1 MAEMIGNRYILVKK
15 IGEGGMADVYLA
27 IDSILK
33 REVAIKILRGDLAS
47 DPVNLTRFKRE
58 ALAITSTSHPNI
70 VEVFDV
76 GQQDGKHYIVME
88 YVHSKTLKQLIRAR
102 GNIPIDE
109 AVNIMKQLVS
119 AVEHAH
125 KMGIIHRDVKSQNVL
140 VKDDGTVK
148 LSDFGIA
155 SIVGVSD
162 ITKTDTVVGSVH
174 YMAPELAQGKPVKVQ
189 SDIYSLGIV
198 FYELLTGDVPY
209 HSETA
214 VEVALKHMHNDV
226 PPVKDYNSQ
235 IPQSVENIVI
245 KATSRNIDL
254 RYKTAMEMY
263 NDLVTCLDLARSYE
277 PKLDLKEIEQKKIL
291 EENRKQN
298 KPQMMRRKRKNN
310 TDYMNAFAIGGA
322 VVLALLILFLLIKL
336 SNGFSNNKEMV
347 KVPNVIM
354 YTVEDAV
361 ILLES
366 QGLKVE
372 RIDYES
378 TFDYDKGIVFS
389 ISPAVGTE
397 VIKESKVVL
406 TVSLGKKFRVENY
419 VGKDINTVKP
429 MLEQAGFEVIVLLV
443 ESKDHKKD
451 EIINQSLY
459 EGMILDPTDKKIINF
474 DVATDISFMIPL
486 SIEGMNVNEAKA
498 LLEEMGAKVMLNQLN
513 IEDNLDENGNYIIPQ
528 GIVVGCSPSW
538 GTYYVQ
544 TEGVVI
550 TLSYY

>member
-1 MAEMIGNRYILVKK
+1 MAEMIGNRYIVVKK

-33 REVAIKILRGDLAS
+33 REVAVKVLRGDLAS

-76 GQQDGKHYIVME
+76 AQHDGKHYIVME

-125 KMGIIHRDVKSQNVL
+125 KMGIIHRDIKSQNVL

-162 ITKTDTVVGSVH
+162 ITKTDTVIGSVH
-174 YMAPELAQGKPVKVQ
+174 YMAPELAQGKPVQVQ
-189 SDIYSLGIV
+189 ADIYSLGIV

-226 PPVKDYNSQ
+226 PGVREFNLQ
-235 IPQSVENIVI
+235 IPQSVENIVT
-245 KATSRNIDL
+245 KSTARKIDL

-263 NDLVTCLDLARSYE
+263 NDLVTCLDLARYYE
-277 PKLDLKEIEQKKIL
+277 PKLDLKEVEEKKKL
-291 EENRKQN
+291 EEAKKQRR
-298 KPQMMRRKRKNN
+298 PQLIKKKKKKNV
-310 TDYMNAFAIGGA
+310 DYMNAFAIGGA
-322 VVLALLILFLLIKL
+322 SILAVVILFLLVSL
-336 SNGFSNNKEMV
+336 TNGLGINNEKIRI
-347 KVPNVIM
+347 PNVILHD
-354 YTVEDAV
+354 VEDAV

-366 QGLKVE
+366 QGLKVDS
-372 RIDYES
+372 INYEA
-378 TFDYDKGIVFS
+378 TFDYEKGIVFS

-397 VIKESKVVL
+397 VTKQSGVVL
-406 TVSLGKKFRVENY
+406 TVSLGKKFKVENY
-419 VGKDINTVKP
+419 VGMDINTVKP
-429 MLEQAGFEVIVLLV
+429 MLESAGFEVVVSLV
-443 ESKDHKKD
+443 ESKEHKKD
-451 EIINQSLY
+451 EIIYQSLY

-486 SIEGMNVNEAKA
+486 SIEGMNVNDAKTM
-498 LLEEMGAKVMLNQLN
+498 LEEMGAKVMLNQLN
-513 IEDNLDENGNYIIPQ
+513 IEDNLDENGDYIIPP
-528 GIVVGCSPSW
+528 GTVVSCSPSW

-544 TEGVVI
+544 TDGVVI

>member
-1 MAEMIGNRYILVKK
+1 MAEMIGNRYIVVKK

-33 REVAIKILRGDLAS
+33 REVAVKVLRGDLAS

-76 GQQDGKHYIVME
+76 GQHDGKHYIVME
-88 YVHSKTLKQLIRAR
+88 YVHSKTLKQLIRSR

-125 KMGIIHRDVKSQNVL
+125 KMGIIHRDIKSQNVL

-162 ITKTDTVVGSVH
+162 ITKTDTVIGSVH
-174 YMAPELAQGKPVKVQ
+174 YMAPELAQGQPVKVQ

-226 PPVKDYNSQ
+226 PPVKNFNSQ

-245 KATSRNIDL
+245 RSTSRKVDL

-263 NDLVTCLDLARSYE
+263 NDLVTCLDLARYYE
-277 PKLDLKEIEQKKIL
+277 PKINLKEIEEKKKL
-291 EENRKQN
+291 EENKKHS
-298 KPQMMRRKRKNN
+298 KPQLVRKKKKNN
-310 TDYMNAFAIGGA
+310 TDYMNIFAIGGA
-322 VVLALLILFLLIKL
+322 GILAFIILFLLINLTNGL
-336 SNGFSNNKEMV
+336 SVKKEKV

-354 YTVEDAV
+354 YSVEDAV

-366 QGLKVE
+366 QGLRVE
-372 RIDYES
+372 NINYES

-389 ISPAVGTE
+389 ISPAVGVE
-397 VIKESKVVL
+397 VFKDSTVVL
-406 TVSLGKKFRVENY
+406 SVSLGKKFKVENY

-429 MLEQAGFEVIVLLV
+429 LLEAAGFEVIVLLV

-459 EGMILDPTDKKIINF
+459 EGLILDPTDKKIINF

-486 SIEGMNVNEAKA
+486 SIEGMDINEAKE
-498 LLEEMGAKVMLNQLN
+498 LLESMGAKVMLNQLN
-513 IEDNLDENGNYIIPQ
+513 IEDNLDEDGNYIIPQ
-528 GIVVGCSPSW
+528 GIVVSCSPVW

>member
-1 MAEMIGNRYILVKK
+1 MAEMIANRYIVVKK

-33 REVAIKILRGDLAS
+33 REVAVKVLRGDLAN

-76 GQQDGKHYIVME
+76 GQADGKHFIVME
-88 YVHSKTLKQLIRAR
+88 YVHSKTLKQLIRSR

-155 SIVGVSD
+155 SIVGVAD
-162 ITKTDTVVGSVH
+162 ITKTDTVIGSVH
-174 YMAPELAQGKPVKVQ
+174 YMAPELAQGQPVKVQ

-226 PPVKDYNSQ
+226 PPVKDFNSQ

-245 KATSRNIDL
+245 KATARKINL
-254 RYKTAMEMY
+254 RYNSAMEMY
-263 NDLVTCLDLARSYE
+263 NDLVTCLDLARNYE
-277 PKLDLKEIEQKKIL
+277 PKLDLKEAEEKKKQ
-291 EENRKQN
+291 EENKKQSI
-298 KPQMMRRKRKNN
+298 PQLIRRKKKKN
-310 TDYMNAFAIGGA
+310 TDYMNAFAIGSAGI
-322 VVLALLILFLLIKL
+322 LALIILFLLIKL
-336 SNGFSNNKEMV
+336 TNGLSLNSERV
-347 KVPNVIM
+347 RIPNVLM
-354 YTVEDAV
+354 YNVEEATA
-361 ILLES
+361 IIEA
-366 QGLKVE
+366 QGLKVQS
-372 RIDYES
+372 INYES
-378 TFDYDKGIVFS
+378 TFDHEKGIVFS
-389 ISPAVGTE
+389 ISPSAGTE
-397 VIKESKVVL
+397 VAKNSSVVL
-406 TVSLGKKFRVENY
+406 TVSLGKKFKVGNY
-419 VGKDINTVKP
+419 VGQDINFVKP
-429 MLEQAGFEVIVLLV
+429 FLEQAGFEVIVSLV

-451 EIINQSLY
+451 VIITQSLY
-459 EGMILDPTDKKIINF
+459 EGLILDPTDKKIITF
-474 DVATDISFMIPL
+474 DVATDVSFLIPL
-486 SIEGMNVNEAKA
+486 SIEGMGINEAKD
-498 LLEEMGAKVMLNQLN
+498 LLESMGGKVVLNQLN
-513 IEDNLDENGNYIIPQ
+513 IEDNLDENGDYIVPP
-528 GIVVGCSPSW
+528 GTVVGCSPSW

>member
-1 MAEMIGNRYILVKK
+1 MAEMIASRYIIVKK

-33 REVAIKILRGDLAS
+33 REVAIKVLRGDLAS

-76 GQQDGKHYIVME
+76 GQEGGKHYIVME
-88 YVHSKTLKQLIRAR
+88 YVHSKTLKQLIRTR

-125 KMGIIHRDVKSQNVL
+125 KMGIIHRDIKSQNVL

-155 SIVGVSD
+155 SMVGVSD
-162 ITKTDTVVGSVH
+162 LTKTDTVIGSVH
-174 YMAPELAQGKPVKVQ
+174 YMAPELAQGKPVQVQ
-189 SDIYSLGIV
+189 ADIYSLGIV
-198 FYELLTGDVPY
+198 FFELLTGDVPY

-226 PPVKDYNSQ
+226 PSVRDYNGQ
-235 IPQSVENIVI
+235 IPQSVENIVT
-245 KATSRNIDL
+245 KATARKINL
-254 RYKTAMEMY
+254 RYNTAMEMY
-263 NDLVTCLDLARSYE
+263 NDLVTCLDLARFYE
-277 PKLDLKEIEQKKIL
+277 PKLDLKEVEEKQKL
-291 EENRKQN
+291 EEIKKQN
-298 KPQMMRRKRKNN
+298 RPQLVRKKKKNSA
-310 TDYMNAFAIGGA
+310 DYMKAFAIGGA
-322 VVLALLILFLLIKL
+322 AVLAVLILFLLISL
-336 SNGFSNNKEMV
+336 TNGFSNKEKI
-347 KVPNVIM
+347 KVPNVIN

-361 ILLES
+361 LFLETY
-366 QGLKVE
+366 GLKVE
-372 RIDYES
+372 SINYET
-378 TFDYDKGIVFS
+378 TFDYEKGIVFS
-389 ISPAVGTE
+389 ISPAIGTE
-397 VIKESKVVL
+397 VVKDSSVVL
-406 TVSLGKKFRVENY
+406 SVSLGKKFEIENY

-429 MLEQAGFEVIVLLV
+429 MLELAGFEVVVVLV

-451 EIINQSLY
+451 TIITQSLY
-459 EGMILDPTDKKIINF
+459 EGLILDPTDKKIINF

-486 SIEGMNVNEAKA
+486 SIDGMAIDEAKA
-498 LLEEMGAKVMLNQLN
+498 LLESMGAKVMLNQLN
-513 IEDNLDENGNYIIPQ
+513 IEDNLDENGEYIIPQ
-528 GIVVGCSPSW
+528 GIVVSCSPNW

-544 TEGVVI
+544 TEGAVI

>member
-1 MAEMIGNRYILVKK
+1 MAEMIGNRYLVVKK

-33 REVAIKILRGDLAS
+33 REVAVKVLRGDLAD

-76 GQQDGKHYIVME
+76 GQHDGKHYIVME
-88 YVHSKTLKQLIRAR
+88 YVRSKTLKQLIRAR

-125 KMGIIHRDVKSQNVL
+125 KMGIIHRDIKSQNVL

-155 SIVGVSD
+155 SIIGVSD
-162 ITKTDTVVGSVH
+162 VTKTDTVIGSVH
-174 YMAPELAQGKPVKVQ
+174 YMAPELAQGQPVKVQ

-214 VEVALKHMHNDV
+214 VEIALKHMHNDV
-226 PPVKDYNSQ
+226 PAVRDYNPL
-235 IPQSVENIVI
+235 IPQSVENIVT
-245 KATSRNIDL
+245 KATARKIDF

-263 NDLVTCLDLARSYE
+263 NDLVTCLDLARNYE
-277 PKLDLKEIEQKKIL
+277 PKLDLKEVEQQKRIEEIK
-291 EENRKQN
+291 KQN
-298 KPQMMRRKRKNN
+298 KPQMVRKKKKKNA
-310 TDYMNAFAIGGA
+310 DYMNTFAIGAAGL
-322 VVLALLILFLLIKL
+322 LALAILFLLISL
-336 SNGFSNNKEMV
+336 TNGFSPKKEMV
-347 KVPNVIM
+347 KIPDVIM
-354 YTVEDAV
+354 YTVEDATAF
-361 ILLES
+361 LES
-366 QGLKVE
+366 KGLKVE
-372 RIDYES
+372 SINYES
-378 TFDYDKGIVFS
+378 TFDYEKGIVFS
-389 ISPAVGTE
+389 ISPAVGVE
-397 VIKESKVVL
+397 VVKDSSVVL
-406 TVSLGKKFRVENY
+406 TVSLGKKFEVKNY
-419 VGKDINTVKP
+419 VGKNINEVKP
-429 MLEQAGFEVIVLLV
+429 LLELAGFEVVVVLV

-451 EIINQSLY
+451 EIITQSLY
-459 EGMILDPTDKKIINF
+459 EGLILDPTDKKIITF
-474 DVATDISFMIPL
+474 DVATDISFMIPV
-486 SIEGMNVNEAKA
+486 SIEKMNVNEAKA
-498 LLEEMGAKVMLNQLN
+498 LLEEMGAVVMLQQLN
-513 IEDNLDENGNYIIPQ
+513 IEDNLDEDGNYIIPQ
-528 GIVVGCSPSW
+528 GIVVSSSPNW

-544 TEGVVI
+544 TEGAAI